1 MRGRSKTL
9 TKKPED
15 IEESSVA
22 TPKAVAGDEVKNVK
36 IYLRRANKSTKIV
49 TFPRQILLN

>member
-22 TPKAVAGDEVKNVK
+22 TAKAVAGDEVKNVK